1 MFCVNQIVV
10 ARTAFVP
17 IRQFGGDHA
26 EMVNQML
33 LGETA
38 RVLAAPD
45 PMWLEVET
53 HTDRYK
59 GFISAFMVVP
69 APEKWPIVPKNRIQN
84 RFVDGVAEGRE
95 VRIPMAGVLVQEGND
110 WFLPDGRRF
119 MPYQEIK
126 PAPNPTNFVESV
138 MQHAEKLLDVPYLWG
153 GRSVYGVDC
162 SGLTH
167 TAALLGGLPLPRD
180 SYMQARFGAAIP
192 PEIGMIERGD
202 WLFFSNNPQGR
213 ITHVALYQGD
223 GMFIHASGFVRKNSL
238 ISGTALFS
246 ERQKEQFVFARRI
259 RPQPSTPSL

>member
-1 MFCVNQIVV
+1 MFRLNQIVV

-38 RVLAAPD
+38 RVLAVRD
-45 PMWLEVET
+45 SMWLEVET

-59 GFISAFMVVP
+59 GFVSVLMVLP
-69 APEKWPIVPKNRIQN
+69 APEKWPITTNNRIQN
-84 RFVDGVAEGRE
+84 RFVDGTAEGRE
-95 VRIPMAGVLVQEGND
+95 VRVPMAGVLVQEGND

-119 MPYQEIK
+119 IPNQEPK
-126 PAPNPTNFVESV
+126 MASNPMYFVESV
-138 MQHAEKLLDVPYLWG
+138 IQQAEKLLDVPYLWG

-167 TAALLGGLPLPRD
+167 TAALLSGLPLPRD

-192 PEIGMIERGD
+192 PEIGMLERGD
-202 WLFFSNNPQGR
+202 WLFFSNNPEGR
-213 ITHVALYQGD
+213 ITHVALYEGE

-238 ISGTALFS
+238 IPGTSLFS

-259 RPQPSTPSL
+259 RPKSSNPSS